1 MEFPRFISPRSCHG
15 PSWLA
20 WPTFACRRWIQR
32 GFKFE
37 APLVLAIYNGMTL
50 RLMSWTW
57 T

>member
-50 RLMSWTW
+50 RLRSWNW